1 MYDVRSRDSFV
12 LIQDLHR
19 RIQEVLTVDKRQ
31 HYGLILVGNKADGD
45 EDDKGD
51 GPRMV
56 SEGEGYELARNLA
69 GGLHR
74 CAFRE
79 TSAKTGGNV
88 DNIFVVLGS
97 EVLKLRRLTQQRREQ
112 AEELARMAAMTDVD
126 GKNLDEAPKRLP
138 KWRVWSRPWF
148 RRASE
153 DVAGKAAVV

>member
-19 RIQEVLTVDKRQ
+19 RIQEVLAVDKRQ
-31 HYGLILVGNKADGD
+31 HYGLMLIGNKADG
-45 EDDKGD
+45 E

-79 TSAKTGGNV
+79 TSAKTGENV
-88 DNIFVVLGS
+88 DNIFVLLGGDL
-97 EVLKLRRLTQQRREQ
+97 LKLRRLAQQRREQ
-112 AEELARMAAMTDVD
+112 VEELARMAAMADVD
-126 GKNLDEAPKRLP
+126 GKDLDEAPKRLA
-138 KWRVWSRPWF
+138 KWRAWSRPWF
-148 RRASE
+148 RRAPE
-153 DVAGKAAVV
+153 DMTRKATVV